1 MYIQK
6 LQDQKDTIEL
16 DLVAPHVKYK
26 GKGKQICMSSKWD
39 WSKTAKA
46 KYREP
51 VFKKKKNDK
60 GNKGRNP
67 VLSQHSSLI
76 LPGDYW
82 KK

>member
-51 VFKKKKNDK
+51 VFKKKKMTREIKEEIPSYLNT
-60 GNKGRNP
+60 
-67 VLSQHSSLI
+67 VL
-76 LPGDYW
+76 
-82 KK
+82 